1 MRKASTVVLLLAVAC
16 GEDPLGSHDI
26 PRTPGELEPAVVP
39 AGYEGPADFVGFRYA
54 FKGQLSR
61 AGIGVGHLFPEAGDM
76 DRVPWM
82 WIGCYVRENA
92 ESPYMSIDPVEGS
105 SLPCGFRWHGDHID
119 GVVSSPSTPLWE
131 ALVVVIVL

>member
-1 MRKASTVVLLLAVAC
+1 VRKPWTVVLLWAAAC
-16 GEDPLGSHDI
+16 GEAPISPPDVLQV
-26 PRTPGELEPAVVP
+26 PGELEPAVAP

-61 AGIGVGHLFPEAGDM
+61 TGIGVGHLFPEAGDM

-92 ESPYMSIDPVEGS
+92 ENPYISIDPVEGS
-105 SLPCGFRWHGDHID
+105 SSPCGFRWHGDHLD
-119 GVVSSPSTPLWE
+119 GVVESPRTPLWE